1 MPMPR
6 PLRWHGSIAVKAFAI
21 AFVAT
26 HIPLLGLIALA
37 VFWPDALTP
46 MQVVGSALAA
56 TLLAAVFVVA
66 ALWRLFRPLRL
77 AADGLR
83 DFMAQG
89 KVLRLPDAA
98 PDEVGR
104 LTGVLVMA
112 LAHLDRSR
120 GSLLH
125 ASALSLE
132 QKTLARGGGGAT
144 QTVILFE
151 VDDGGALD
159 DAAMLREMQEV
170 QSAMGRHIATILRTH
185 EIVLPWGRGRYLAV
199 METEHNEAH
208 QRVQAL
214 CMGFHVPSRPTRYT
228 CSAAVQPRDTHVR
241 TWPVTLQRLE
251 HALFTLRMEGRSAQ
265 VA

>member
-1 MPMPR
+1 MLR
-6 PLRWHGSIAVKAFAI
+6 PLRWQGSIAVKAFAI

-26 HIPLLGLIALA
+26 HIPLLGLIAFV
-37 VFWPDALTP
+37 VFWPGALSP
-46 MQVVGSALAA
+46 LQVLAA
-56 TLLAAVFVVA
+56 ALGATVLAAIFVIA
-66 ALWRLFRPLRL
+66 ALWRLFKPLRQ

-89 KVLRLPDAA
+89 KVLRLPDAP

-120 GSLLH
+120 ASLFH

-132 QKTLARGGGGAT
+132 RSTRVRAAGSSNST

-151 VDDGGALD
+151 VDEWRTLD
-159 DAAMLREMQEV
+159 ERAMLSEMQEV

-185 EIVLPWGRGRYLAV
+185 EVVLPWGRGRYLVV
-199 METEHNEAH
+199 METEHHEAH

-228 CSAAVQPRDTHVR
+228 CSAAVQPRDPSVR
-241 TWPVTLQRLE
+241 TWPATLQRLE
-251 HALFTLRMEGRSAQ
+251 HGLFTLRMEGRSAQ